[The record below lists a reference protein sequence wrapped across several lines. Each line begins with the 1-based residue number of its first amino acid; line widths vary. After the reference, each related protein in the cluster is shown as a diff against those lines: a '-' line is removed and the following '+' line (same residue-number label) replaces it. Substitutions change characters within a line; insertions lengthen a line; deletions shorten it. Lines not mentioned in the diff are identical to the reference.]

1 MLESYIDI
9 LYYIARIQIMKLNN
23 KVAILTAAAG
33 AGIGKA
39 TARTFAREGARVVIT
54 DAHEERSKQVALEIK
69 EEFKVDTIGIK
80 CDVLSLQEIKE
91 VVRVTL
97 NEFGRIDILFNNAGT
112 NRPSRIVDM
121 TDENW
126 DIVMGVSLRSV
137 FYFTREVLPFMI
149 QQNSGRIIS
158 VTSVAG
164 FRGLAAG
171 HAHYAAAKAGVM
183 AFTRCLAMEAAPY
196 RITANTIAPS
206 FIYNEFIPGL
216 YPQEEIQRMLDE
228 IPYPRKGVPQDVAN
242 TALFLASDEGEYIT
256 GQTICVT
263 GGSWM
268 R

>member
-1 MLESYIDI
+1 
-9 LYYIARIQIMKLNN
+9 MKL
-23 KVAILTAAAG
+23 KGKIAVLSAAAG

-39 TARTFAREGARVVIT
+39 VAKTFAREGAHVVVT
-54 DAHEERSKQVALEIK
+54 DVHEERTIQVAQEISK
-69 EEFKVDTIGIK
+69 EFKIETLGIK
-80 CDVLSLQEIKE
+80 CDVLSLSDIKN
-91 VVRVTL
+91 VIKKTL
-97 NEFGRIDILFNNAGT
+97 ERFGRIDILFNNAGT
-112 NRPSRIVDM
+112 NRPSKIIDM

-126 DIVMGVSLRSV
+126 DFVMGVSLKSV
-137 FYFTREVLPFMI
+137 FYFTREVLPLMMK
-149 QQNSGRIIS
+149 QQYGRIIS

-164 FRGLAAG
+164 FRGLAGG

-206 FIYNEFIPGL
+206 FIYNEFIPNL
-216 YPQEEIQRMLDE
+216 YPEEEIQRMFNE

-242 TALFLASDEGEYIT
+242 VALFLASDEGEYIT

>member
-1 MLESYIDI
+1 MRL
-9 LYYIARIQIMKLNN
+9 KN
-23 KVAILTAAAG
+23 KVVILTAAAG

-39 TARTFAREGARVVIT
+39 TARTFAREGASVVIT
-54 DAHEERSKQVALEIK
+54 DAHEARCLQTADEIK
-69 EEFKVDTIGIK
+69 KEFGFEAIGLK
-80 CDVLSLQEIKE
+80 CDVVNLDEIKHA
-91 VVRVTL
+91 VKKTL
-97 NEFGRIDILFNNAGT
+97 DVFGRIDILFNNAGT
-112 NRPSRIVDM
+112 NRPSHIIDM
-121 TDENW
+121 TDESW
-126 DIVMGVSLRSV
+126 DIVMAVSLRSV
-137 FYFTREVLPFMI
+137 FYFCREVLPIMMK
-149 QQNSGRIIS
+149 QQYGRIIS
-158 VTSVAG
+158 ITSVAG

-206 FIYNEFIPGL
+206 FIYNEFIPNL
-216 YPQEEIQRMLDE
+216 YPEEEIQRMFDE
-228 IPYPRKGVPQDVAN
+228 IPYPRKGVPQDIAN

>member
-1 MLESYIDI
+1 MRLKD
-9 LYYIARIQIMKLNN
+9 

-33 AGIGKA
+33 AGIGKT
-39 TARTFAREGARVVIT
+39 TARTFACEGAHVVIT
-54 DAHEERSKQVALEIK
+54 DAHEERSRSVAEEIK
-69 EEFKVDTIGIK
+69 NEFGVKAIGLR
-80 CDVLSLQEIKE
+80 CDVINLQDVQDAVNTTI
-91 VVRVTL
+91 

-126 DIVMGVSLRSV
+126 ELVIGVSLRGV
-137 FYFTREVLPFMI
+137 FYFCREVLPVMI
-149 QQNSGRIIS
+149 KQNTGRIIS
-158 VTSVAG
+158 VTSVAAY
-164 FRGLAAG
+164 RGLAGG

-206 FIYNEFIPGL
+206 FIYNEFIPHI
-216 YPQEEIQRMLDE
+216 YPEEEIKRMFDE
-228 IPYPRKGVPQDVAN
+228 IPYPRKGIPQDIAN

>member
-1 MLESYIDI
+1 
-9 LYYIARIQIMKLNN
+9 MKLQGR
-23 KVAILTAAAG
+23 VAILTAAAG

-39 TARTFAREGARVVIT
+39 TARTFAREGATVVIT
-54 DAHEERSKQVALEIK
+54 DAHEGRSIQTANEIK
-69 EEFKVDTIGIK
+69 KEFGIEAIGLK
-80 CDVLSLQEIKE
+80 CDVLNLDEIRYTVAK
-91 VVRVTL
+91 TL
-97 NEFGRIDILFNNAGT
+97 DLFGRIDILFNNAGT

-137 FYFTREVLPFMI
+137 FYFCREVLPIMMR
-149 QQNSGRIIS
+149 QQYGRIIS
-158 VTSVAG
+158 ITSVAG

-206 FIYNEFIPGL
+206 FIYNEFIPNL
-216 YPQEEIQRMLDE
+216 YPEEEIQRMFDE
-228 IPYPRKGVPQDVAN
+228 IPYPRKGVPQDIAN

>member
-1 MLESYIDI
+1 MRL
-9 LYYIARIQIMKLNN
+9 KN

-39 TARTFAREGARVVIT
+39 TARTFAREGAHVVIT
-54 DAHEERSKQVALEIK
+54 DAHEERSRQAAHEISK
-69 EEFKVDTIGIK
+69 EFAVKTIGIR
-80 CDVLSLQEIKE
+80 CDVLILQDIREA
-91 VVRVTL
+91 VRATL
-97 NEFGRIDILFNNAGT
+97 DMFGRIDILFNNAGT
-112 NRPSRIVDM
+112 NRPAPIIDM

-137 FYFTREVLPFMI
+137 FYFSREVLPVMI
-149 QQNSGRIIS
+149 KQQSGRIIS
-158 VTSVAG
+158 MTSVAG

-183 AFTRCLAMEAAPY
+183 AFTRCLAMEAAPH

-206 FIYNEFIPGL
+206 FIYNEFIPNL
-216 YPQEEIQRMLDE
+216 YPEEEIQRMFDE